1 MRKLLVQ
8 KIFRRAEF
16 FAAAVAPLDCG
27 WRRRL
32 SSAAEGSTLLWIFL
46 GIPRRDVYKQANS
59 IATIHGSFCTVR

>member
-16 FAAAVAPLDCG
+16 FAAAAAPLDCG

-32 SSAAEGSTLLWIFL
+32 SSAAEGSTFY
-46 GIPRRDVYKQANS
+46 D
-59 IATIHGSFCTVR
+59 

>member
-16 FAAAVAPLDCG
+16 FAAAAAPLDCG

-32 SSAAEGSTLLWIFL
+32 SSAAEGSNQYFYLGPILDQYWPTFL
-46 GIPRRDVYKQANS
+46 CY
-59 IATIHGSFCTVR
+59 